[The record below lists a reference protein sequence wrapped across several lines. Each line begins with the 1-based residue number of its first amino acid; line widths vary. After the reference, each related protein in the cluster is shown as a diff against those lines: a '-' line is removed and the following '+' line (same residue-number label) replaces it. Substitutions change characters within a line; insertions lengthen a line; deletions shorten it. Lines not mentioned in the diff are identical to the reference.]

1 MPMDADR
8 LALHMMTAATVPVTT
23 PVLRQQMFKALAQ
36 AIIDEV
42 KAATVTVSSVSGV
55 TTGGGVSGPGTGSIT

>member
-8 LALHMMTAATVPVTT
+8 LALNMMTAATFPVTT